1 MEKKKSIKKIVAIIV
16 GIVIILAAIFY
27 FAFYSPVR
35 KYIDTHT
42 WATIRIVEEVNAET
56 SDVFVDSKEYS
67 KGDTVS
73 LDSVTLLIEE
83 ITHDGVVTISGSE
96 EVTDS
101 RTGEAV
107 SSFTINCGESCS
119 FKEKNG
125 SVTIFV
131 DSSRYE

>member
-27 FAFYSPVR
+27 FAFYKPIR
-35 KYIDTHT
+35 KYFDTHT

-56 SDVFVDSKEYS
+56 SNVFVDSKEYS

-83 ITHDGVVTISGSE
+83 ITHDGVVTISSSE